1 MTAQW
6 LWPNNL
12 NHLNTLSNPVQDMMD
27 PLQFAYEA
35 KRSGGEIPH
44 WDKLCKDARDQ
55 YLEKLVAINDI

>member
-1 MTAQW
+1 
-6 LWPNNL
+6 
-12 NHLNTLSNPVQDMMD
+12 MMD